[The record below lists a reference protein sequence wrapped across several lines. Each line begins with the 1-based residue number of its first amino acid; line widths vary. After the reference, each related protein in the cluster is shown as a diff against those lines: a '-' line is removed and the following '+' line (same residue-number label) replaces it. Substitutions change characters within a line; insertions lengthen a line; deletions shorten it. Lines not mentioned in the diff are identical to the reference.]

1 MLKNKRQR
9 NQKGYGKIK
18 STEEWLE
25 KEHKKQWKT
34 NGKRKQKKIQKYS
47 KRTWKNNKIL
57 FPWLSQLAFFK
68 KHILTK

>member
-25 KEHKKQWKT
+25 KEHKKQWKI
-34 NGKRKQKKIQKYS
+34 NGKRKYRRKFKNTGIIMNY
-47 KRTWKNNKIL
+47 RNWKTN
-57 FPWLSQLAFFK
+57 S
-68 KHILTK
+68 